1 LSALGPCRSTI
12 AAAAGAAVL
21 IAAALAGCGGST
33 SVDKIHG
40 QRLTIFE
47 SVPLKGASEPDGQA
61 VLNGAQLALDQVGG
75 RVGLYRIQVR
85 VLDDAVAT
93 TGLWNPG
100 QTEAD
105 ARLAAEDKTAIG
117 YIGDLDS
124 GASAVSIPLL
134 NREDIAQIS
143 PTSTAVGLT
152 SDAPGSSPGEP
163 EKYYPT
169 GARTFAR
176 VIPNDL
182 VGAAAEVTL
191 QQQLGCTRT
200 IVIDDDEVD
209 GVEFA
214 TTFTA
219 AAANAGLNVLS
230 TQSYEPGA
238 ANYTSF
244 AQSIASSTPDCV
256 LLSAL
261 NASSAVLVTEA
272 LAAAL
277 PSARIFSSGSLAE
290 SAYTDPSL
298 GGIPLSLD
306 SRVML
311 TVAAL
316 GARAYPPAGRAFL
329 HRYELKF
336 GSPPPDAIF
345 GYEAMSLMLDA
356 ISRATGD
363 GRRAAL
369 RSTVVAALFDTRNRQ
384 SVLGTYSIDSA
395 GDTSLREYGVW
406 RVVDG
411 RLSFWKAIS
420 G

>member
-1 LSALGPCRSTI
+1 MG
-12 AAAAGAAVL
+12 AASAAVL
-21 IAAALAGCGGST
+21 IAAVIAGCGGST
-33 SVDKIHG
+33 IVNRIHG
-40 QRLTIFE
+40 KRLTIFE
-47 SVPLKGASEPDGQA
+47 SVPLNGAAEPDGQA
-61 VLNGAQLALDQVGG
+61 VLNGAQLALDQIGG
-75 RVGLYRIQVR
+75 RIGDYRIRVR
-85 VLDDAVAT
+85 VLDDATAT
-93 TGLWNPG
+93 TGVWDPG

-105 ARLAAEDKTAIG
+105 ARLAAANNTTIG

-134 NREDIAQIS
+134 NREGIAQIS

-191 QQQLGCTRT
+191 EQQLGCTRT
-200 IVIDDDEVD
+200 MVVDDDEVD

-214 TTFTA
+214 TTFA
-219 AAANAGLNVLS
+219 AAAMNAGLNVVG
-230 TQSYEPGA
+230 TQAYEPGA

-244 AQSIASSTPDCV
+244 AKSMASKTPDCV
-256 LLSAL
+256 LMSAL

-272 LAAAL
+272 LAAAM
-277 PSARIFSSGSLAE
+277 PQARIFASGSLAE
-290 SAYTDPSL
+290 SAYTNPAL
-298 GGIPLSLD
+298 GGVPASLD
-306 SRVML
+306 PRIL
-311 TVAAL
+311 ITVAAL

-329 HRYELKF
+329 KRYQLTF
-336 GSPPPDAIF
+336 GVPPPDAIF

-356 ISRATGD
+356 IGRATG
-363 GRRAAL
+363 GGHQPAL
-369 RSTVVAALFDTRNRQ
+369 RSQVIAALFQTRNRQ
-384 SVLGTYSIDSA
+384 SVLGTYSIESD
-395 GDTSLREYGVW
+395 GDTTLREYGVW
-406 RVVDG
+406 RVVNG